1 MMLFFGLN
9 LDEWK
14 VVAAICSNEDMEA
27 MSALEIKAKYYRSDE
42 YMHALERIYKFGDKF
57 LFKSEPK

>member
-14 VVAAICSNEDMEA
+14 IVAAICSNEDMET
-27 MSALEIKAKYYRSDE
+27 MSALEIKAKYYQSDE
-42 YMHALERIYKFGDKF
+42 YVYAIDRIHKFGDKF
-57 LFKSEPK
+57 LFKVEPK

>member
-14 VVAAICSNEDMEA
+14 VVCAICTNEDMET
-27 MSALEIKAKYYRSDE
+27 MSALEIKAKYYQSDE
-42 YMHALERIYKFGDKF
+42 YMYALERIRKFGDKF
-57 LFKSEPK
+57 LFDGESK